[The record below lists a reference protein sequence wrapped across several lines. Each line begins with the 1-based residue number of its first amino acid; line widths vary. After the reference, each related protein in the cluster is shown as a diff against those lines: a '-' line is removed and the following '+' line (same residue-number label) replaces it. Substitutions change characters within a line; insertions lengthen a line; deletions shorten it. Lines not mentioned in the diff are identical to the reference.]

1 MNVVRSA
8 GGGGGGGSIDNYKN
22 EIGKICL

>member
-8 GGGGGGGSIDNYKN
+8 GGGGGGSIDNYKN